1 MSYED
6 EIKVEKLIKELT
18 QEMTSQFRLG
28 NFKESQDIYNK
39 IVEIKDEELN
49 NTKFIKNKHK

>member
-6 EIKVEKLIKELT
+6 DIKTEKLIKDLT
-18 QEMTSQFRLG
+18 HEMTSQFKLG

-39 IVEIKDEELN
+39 ILEIKDEELN
-49 NTKFIKNKHK
+49 KTKFIKK